1 MSSSSAAPPLDAD
14 PALVDG
20 LRFAMRRLA
29 ASVSVVTL
37 RDGKG
42 AAGATV
48 SALCSLSFDPPSVLI
63 ALNQSGS
70 VHDRLLAADTYAIN
84 ILHADQQDISR
95 TFGQPNRTEDCFK
108 PGEWEDVMGAPC
120 LIGAQSTLVCR
131 RAAELPHGSH
141 RVIVGEVL
149 WTRSRTEV
157 DPLLYADGG
166 YRRLSGI

>member
-1 MSSSSAAPPLDAD
+1 MSTS
-14 PALVDG
+14 PALQSPDDAASITDG
-20 LRFAMRRLA
+20 LRQAMRRLA

-37 RDGKG
+37 RDAHG

-48 SALCSLSFDPPSVLI
+48 SALCSLSFEPPSVLI

-70 VHDRLLAADTYAIN
+70 MHDRILAVDTYAIN
-84 ILHADQQDISR
+84 ILYADQEEISR
-95 TFGQPNRTEDCFK
+95 TFGAPNRTADCFK
-108 PGEWEDVMGAPC
+108 PDVWEDIMGAPC
-120 LIGAQSTLVCR
+120 LIGAQSTLICR

-149 WTRSRTEV
+149 WTRSRPEV

-166 YRRLSGI
+166 YRRLG

>member
-1 MSSSSAAPPLDAD
+1 MSSSTALPPAD
-14 PALVDG
+14 DDTTLVDG
-20 LRFAMRRLA
+20 LRHAMRRLA

-37 RDGKG
+37 RDAQG

-70 VHDRLLAADTYAIN
+70 IHDRLLAVDTYAIN
-84 ILHADQQDISR
+84 ILYADQEDVSR
-95 TFGQPNRTEDCFK
+95 TFGAPNRSADCFK
-108 PGEWEDVMGAPC
+108 PGVWEDIMGAPC
-120 LIGAQSTLVCR
+120 LIGAQSTLICR

-149 WTRSRTEV
+149 WTRSRAEV
-157 DPLLYADGG
+157 NPLLYADGG
-166 YRRLSGI
+166 YRKLSAL